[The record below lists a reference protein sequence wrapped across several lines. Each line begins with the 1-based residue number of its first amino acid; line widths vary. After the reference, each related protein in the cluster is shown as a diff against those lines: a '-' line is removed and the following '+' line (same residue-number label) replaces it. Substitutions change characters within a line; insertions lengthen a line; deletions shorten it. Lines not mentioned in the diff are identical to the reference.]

1 MKKILYEVL
10 KKQLEG
16 IKAFLRKELE
26 LITYLILFLWL
37 IVITLGNEYRYILVG
52 LSFLVLFFVDYLRRL
67 DKYMRYDSHMD
78 FPLPDKKYVKISDIE
93 TLYVKNEDMEEF
105 LQFQKEIQEYLEN
118 IGYNY
123 EKEVDKEEKT

>member
-16 IKAFLRKELE
+16 IRGFFRKELE

-37 IVITLGNEYRYILVG
+37 IVLTLGNEYRYILVV
-52 LSFLVLFFVDYLRRL
+52 LSFFVLFFVDYLRRL
-67 DKYMRYDSHMD
+67 DKYIRYDSHMD
-78 FPLPDKKYVKISDIE
+78 FPLPNKKYVKISDIE

-105 LQFQKEIQEYLEN
+105 LQFQKEVQEYLEN

-123 EKEVDKEEKT
+123 EKRS